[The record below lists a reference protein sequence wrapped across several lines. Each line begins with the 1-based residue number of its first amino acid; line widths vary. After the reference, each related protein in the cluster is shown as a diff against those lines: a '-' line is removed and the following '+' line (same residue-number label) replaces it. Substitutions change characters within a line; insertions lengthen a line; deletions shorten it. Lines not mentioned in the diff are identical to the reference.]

1 MVQEKFRSGYVAIV
15 GKPNV
20 GKSTL
25 LNAFLNF
32 KLSIVT
38 PKPQTTRKKILGI
51 LNGENHQ
58 IIFIDTPGWI
68 SPTYELQKL
77 MMHYVQESLLDADV
91 IILMVEVSDQP
102 QDIEPIYQKLFSLSK
117 KIILVMNKIDKIFKD
132 KLLPLIDEYQKKY
145 LFESCVP
152 ISALQQDGIQRLLK
166 EILKYLPVH
175 PPYFPLDYTSDQT
188 ERFFVT
194 EIIREKIF
202 QEYAK
207 EIPYA
212 CHVELEEFK
221 EQPGRK
227 DLIRAIIYVDHDS
240 QKGIIIGKS
249 GQALKKIG
257 ELARK
262 DIETFLGREVYLE
275 LFVRVMPNWRK
286 KSSSLKKLG
295 Y

>member
-1 MVQEKFRSGYVAIV
+1 MAEEKFCSGYVAIV

-51 LNGENHQ
+51 LNGKDYQ

-68 SPTYELQKL
+68 TPKYELQKF
-77 MMHYVQESLLDADV
+77 MMHHVQESLQDADV
-91 IILMVEVSDQP
+91 ILLMVEVFDQP
-102 QDIEPIYQKLFSLSK
+102 QDIEPLYQKLLSLSK
-117 KIILVMNKIDKIFKD
+117 KTILVINKIDEIFKD
-132 KLLPLIDEYQKKY
+132 KLLPLIDEYQKKFQ
-145 LFESCVP
+145 FESCVP
-152 ISALQQDGIQRLLK
+152 ISALKQDGIQILLK

-175 PPYFPLDYTSDQT
+175 PPYFPSDYTSDQN
-188 ERFFVT
+188 ERFFVA

-240 QKGIIIGKS
+240 QKGIIIGKG
-249 GQALKKIG
+249 GQALKKTG

-275 LFVRVMPNWRK
+275 LFVRVMQNWRK